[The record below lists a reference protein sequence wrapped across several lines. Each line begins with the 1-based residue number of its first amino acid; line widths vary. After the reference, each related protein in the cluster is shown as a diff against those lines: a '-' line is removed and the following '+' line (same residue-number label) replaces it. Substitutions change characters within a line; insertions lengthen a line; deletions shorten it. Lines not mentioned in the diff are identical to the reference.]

1 MPGDTGFGPDL
12 EANITLEA
20 RLPHGGANPED
31 GLERS
36 RVNPRAYN
44 QRMEVPVSSA
54 IAEPILEQDAGVRVN
69 DNHSDGD
76 RGIPMGLDD

>member
-1 MPGDTGFGPDL
+1 MDTGFGLDL

-20 RLPHGGANPED
+20 RLPHGGADAED

-36 RVNPRAYN
+36 QVNPQAYN

-54 IAEPILEQDAGVRVN
+54 IAEPIPEQDAGVRVN
-69 DNHSDGD
+69 HTHSDGD
-76 RGIPMGLDD
+76 RGIAVGLDD